1 VHVCKRI
8 DVLRGRVCERETACD
23 DAWEGG
29 GERRENVVE
38 YNCGSVCV
46 RVCVCVCVCVCMCVC
61 VCVCM

>member
-29 GERRENVVE
+29 GE
-38 YNCGSVCV
+38 SVCALGCEGV
-46 RVCVCVCVCVCMCVC
+46 Y
-61 VCVCM
+61 